1 MMEIEYFKNLNITK
15 TNKFEYHMGYLNE
28 KIVHFTI
35 KNYLNKIVG
44 ENFETEFM
52 TIKDFMSILTIS
64 MYSEE
69 FMIKE
74 DETEKITEFIKKFE
88 YINENYKGIN
98 LEKWYTD
105 NILCELNEVK
115 DIFNKVMH
123 GNMMSICDNY
133 HRIYYNVDKLCKEIE
148 DKKMKGELELF
159 RDEYYNLINQILKD
173 KTDKYIEDMNKK
185 KENND
190 EYDKFRK
197 SIFLDKLEK
206 DLKEKKYDGIVYLL
220 DIIRIKLCNISPV
233 NSKYDYM
240 KTQINEILDIKYI
253 DQMIKNDV
261 FGMKELMNV
270 LEFIVEK
277 MLEYGSETNNKEVEL
292 WIKNVKEKELVDLN
306 NKNECIILPKIMEKV
321 MDHLEKLE
329 KDVVKYREHIYLNM
343 KDE

>member
-1 MMEIEYFKNLNITK
+1 MEIEYFKNLNITK
-15 TNKFEYHMGYLNE
+15 TNNFEYHMGYLNE
-28 KIVHFTI
+28 KIVIFTI

-44 ENFETEFM
+44 EGFEKDFM

-74 DETEKITEFIKKFE
+74 DEKERITEFIKKFE
-88 YINENYKGIN
+88 YINENYKKI
-98 LEKWYTD
+98 EITKWYND
-105 NILCELNEVK
+105 NIRCELDEVK
-115 DIFNKVMH
+115 NIFNRVMR
-123 GNMMSICDNY
+123 GNMMSVCENY
-133 HRIYYNVDKLCKEIE
+133 CKIYYNVNKLCKEIE

-159 RDEYYNLINQILKD
+159 RDEYYGLMKQILKD
-173 KTDKYIEDMNKK
+173 ETDKYIKDMNKK
-185 KENND
+185 LDGNE

-240 KTQINEILDIKYI
+240 KTKINEILDIKYI
-253 DQMIKNDV
+253 DQMIRNDV
-261 FGMKELMNV
+261 FGMTELMNV

-277 MLEYGSETNNKEVEL
+277 MLEYGSEINNKEVEL

-306 NKNECIILPKIMEKV
+306 KENEYIILPKIMEKM

-329 KDVVKYREHIYLNM
+329 KDVVKYREHICLNM
-343 KDE
+343 KDK